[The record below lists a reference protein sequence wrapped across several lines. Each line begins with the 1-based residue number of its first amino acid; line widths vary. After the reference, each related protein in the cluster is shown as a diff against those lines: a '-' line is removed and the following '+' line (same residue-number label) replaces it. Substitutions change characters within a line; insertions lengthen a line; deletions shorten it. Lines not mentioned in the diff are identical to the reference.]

1 MIMTTPLTNAQKHG
15 KLIHLPVKLVREL
28 EDLAKKDN
36 RDLKN
41 YIETQLIAI
50 VEASKS
56 KK

>member
-1 MIMTTPLTNAQKHG
+1 MTTQSLTNKQKHG

-50 VEASKS
+50 VEASKA

>member
-1 MIMTTPLTNAQKHG
+1 MTNTSLTNKQKHG
-15 KLIHLPVKLVREL
+15 KLIHLPPNLMADL
-28 EDLAKKDN
+28 EKLAKKDN

-50 VEASKS
+50 VEAAKS